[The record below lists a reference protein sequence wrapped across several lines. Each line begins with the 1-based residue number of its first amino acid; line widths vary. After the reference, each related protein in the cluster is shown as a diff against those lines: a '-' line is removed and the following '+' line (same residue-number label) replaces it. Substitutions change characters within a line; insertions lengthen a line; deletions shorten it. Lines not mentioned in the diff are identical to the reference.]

1 MKTFK
6 LVSFRMKDKQ
16 GKRIQIPFEDG
27 LIINNENEKRTW
39 MLELFF
45 KKEYLHHFDEYENHE
60 EFPVSVIIT
69 RQDNDP
75 AFFDVKI
82 VSRKI
87 IDEYVTVLMEGKIR
101 RKDHRYAEKLLETLI
116 EEGLSGEA
124 LLTAFKKEMA
134 EQRNKAKR

>member
-1 MKTFK
+1 
-6 LVSFRMKDKQ
+6 
-16 GKRIQIPFEDG
+16 
-27 LIINNENEKRTW
+27 